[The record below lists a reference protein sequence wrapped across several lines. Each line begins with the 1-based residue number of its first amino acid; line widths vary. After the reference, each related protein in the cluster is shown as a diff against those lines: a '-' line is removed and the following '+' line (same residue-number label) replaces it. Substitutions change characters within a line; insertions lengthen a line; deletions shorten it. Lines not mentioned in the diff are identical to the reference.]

1 MAAQRVLGI
10 IIIATAFAVCIP
22 VILQVRQGAEKLRDM
37 WGFLLFASGL
47 LAVGVAYTALVV
59 PARDYAVYGGLAAAL
74 VGLFVQHRER
84 RSGNPG

>member
-1 MAAQRVLGI
+1 MDAQRVLGVI
-10 IIIATAFAVCIP
+10 IIVTAFVVCIP
-22 VILQVRQGAEKLRDM
+22 VILQVREGEEKLRDM

-47 LAVGVAYTALVV
+47 LAVGVAYTGLVE

-84 RSGNPG
+84 RSGNTG